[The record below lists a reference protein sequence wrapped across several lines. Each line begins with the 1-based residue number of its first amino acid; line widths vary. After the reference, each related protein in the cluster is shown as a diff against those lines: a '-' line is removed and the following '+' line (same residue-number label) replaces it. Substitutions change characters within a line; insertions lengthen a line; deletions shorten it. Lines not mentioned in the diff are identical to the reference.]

1 MQRRLRHTEMHA
13 HQHGQMV
20 EQQASE
26 GMAAVYHQEEA
37 MNQRF
42 EEWGQGA
49 NSEINSLLNSF
60 HASTVRGEPGEE
72 MVANLEARLRY
83 VEGAAAEVRGR
94 HNELNQTTAQI
105 RAAELR
111 AASDAQMMQAHA
123 HQEAL
128 TAQHLRGRDAPC
140 ADSD

>member
-1 MQRRLRHTEMHA
+1 
-13 HQHGQMV
+13 
-20 EQQASE
+20 
-26 GMAAVYHQEEA
+26 
-37 MNQRF
+37 
-42 EEWGQGA
+42 
-49 NSEINSLLNSF
+49 
-60 HASTVRGEPGEE
+60 

-94 HNELNQTTAQI
+94 HNELHQTTAQI

-128 TAQHLRGRDAPC
+128 TAQHLRAEMCHVQTVTDQLRGNLNHLEGQAELGGQRARSC
-140 ADSD
+140 ASSQGCT